1 VLGPALV
8 CAPQAVKR
16 EGIREQMEAAQEA
29 DVPER
34 PTGGPLAV
42 MGAALAYTGFAAIAV
57 SAGWT
62 TAVHP
67 FSEPGLYQRHMFGL
81 LALVLVGAAAI
92 GRGALTAKTAGKLL
106 CALGAAVCMSVAVDP
121 TLESVGSLGER
132 LPTWLLDAYPGLA
145 TLGWIVAAVGALVW
159 WLSVGRAGEAR
170 LYRFV
175 VVVGA
180 IVLGV
185 AAVGLRSALLSA
197 GYDVPAHPTGLFVWR
212 VVETGAVLATAMA
225 VCGERRFSQW
235 PMLIFGIGLA
245 VHVGRG
251 FVGSPL
257 E

>member
-1 VLGPALV
+1 M
-8 CAPQAVKR
+8 AVV
-16 EGIREQMEAAQEA
+16 G
-29 DVPER
+29 
-34 PTGGPLAV
+34 AV
-42 MGAALAYTGFAAIAV
+42 LAYAGFAALAV

-81 LALVLVGAAAI
+81 VALVLVGGAAI
-92 GRGALTAKTAGKLL
+92 GRGGLAAKTVGKLL

-121 TLESVGSLGER
+121 TLESIGSLGGR

-145 TLGWIVAAVGALVW
+145 TLGWIVAAAGALVW
-159 WLSVGRAGEAR
+159 WLSVGRAGEGR
-170 LYRFV
+170 LYRSI
-175 VVVGA
+175 A
-180 IVLGV
+180 IVGTFVLAL
-185 AAVGLRSALLSA
+185 AAVGLRCALLSA
-197 GYDVPAHPTGLFVWR
+197 GYDVPAHPTGLLVWR
-212 VVETGAVLATAMA
+212 LVETGAVLATAMT

-245 VHVGRG
+245 VHAGRG